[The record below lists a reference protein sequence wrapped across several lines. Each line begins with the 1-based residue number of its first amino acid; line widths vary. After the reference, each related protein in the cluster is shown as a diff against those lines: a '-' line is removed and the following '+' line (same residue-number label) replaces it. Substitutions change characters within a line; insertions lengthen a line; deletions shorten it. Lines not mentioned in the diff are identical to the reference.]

1 MRNLYFLL
9 SFLLAMLGAMP
20 KAWAQGTTTST
31 LSGAVLEKEGE
42 TLPGA
47 TVLAVHE
54 PTGARFGVATGSDG
68 GFYIP
73 NMSVG
78 GPYTITVSFTGYE
91 TQTKKDVFLAL
102 GQNLKLSF
110 NLSEKSEELDE
121 VVVTYKREIMDGTK
135 TGASLVI
142 DEKSISSLPTISRD
156 LNDFARLTPQ
166 AKITERGG
174 LSVAG
179 MNQRFNSIFI
189 DGAVN
194 NDVFGLSD
202 QGTNG
207 GQAGISPIS
216 VDAIEEMQVVIA
228 PYDVKLGGFAGGGIN
243 AVTRSGSNKLQGSA
257 YYLFRNQSLAG
268 KTPTDLE
275 GANRTKLADFS
286 SQTYGFRLGGPII
299 KNKLF
304 FFVNAEIQHDE
315 TPQPFDFN
323 TYNPGDSIKGRA
335 KRADIDAMINNL
347 KTKYN
352 YDPGVFNDN
361 TRTLDGQKFLVRF
374 DYNISDKHKMTFRHS
389 YTRGTA
395 TLPLASNSNVLNFSN
410 NGQFFPSTTNS
421 SALEFKSNL
430 GSKASNNLI
439 LGFTR
444 VSDDRDPIGKDFPSI
459 IINEGNRGSIRIGS
473 EAFSSANKLTQSVF
487 TLTNNF
493 NLYKGKH
500 TLTFGTHNEF
510 YQIYNLFIGQ
520 NFGEYVFSNL
530 ADFQNGRPANEFNRS
545 FSLVDGVTGDG
556 SEAAAKFSAAQLG
569 FYVQDELQMSEKFKM
584 TAGLRIDVPMF
595 FSQPRE
601 DKYFN
606 DSTVAKIEAAGYDMF
621 GAKSGKMPTAQVM
634 FAPRVGFN
642 YDVKGDGTL
651 QIRGGLGLFTSRVPF
666 VWPAGMYTNNGLSI
680 GRVQRL
686 LRNAKTAADT
696 ANLVFD
702 PATNRFD
709 PDLSKAVR
717 SSGQMDLFSNNFR
730 FPQVL
735 RASLAVD
742 YKLPWDLV
750 ASGEIIATKIMNNV
764 LYYNYNIKKS
774 AKTLGADSLPD
785 NRPLFNRGDLID
797 RRYQGIYVGTNTD
810 EGYTLNFT
818 ASLQKTFDN
827 GFAATLAYTYGNAM
841 SVYDGT
847 SSQNSSQWRGVN
859 SIDGRNN
866 VPVGVSDFDLG
877 HRVIGAVSYRKAY
890 AKYFATTI
898 SLFYTGQS
906 GDRFSYIYNDNGGLT
921 NEDSRERSLIWVPK
935 SKDEII
941 FGKVDKSKVVR
952 LSSTEADAMWNELN
966 AYIEQDKYLKGR
978 RGDYAERNGARLPFV
993 SILDL
998 RILQDFYV
1006 TVNEKK
1012 HTLQLSFDVFNFTNM
1027 LNKDWGRRYFA
1038 QDGQV
1043 EILDFVGMDPNS
1055 SKSIPVFSFKKPV
1068 TDPWAIDD
1076 SGTTSSRWQAQLGIR
1091 YIF

>member
-1 MRNLYFLL
+1 MKGFYSILL
-9 SFLLAMLGAMP
+9 LLLLAIGITPRAS
-20 KAWAQGTTTST
+20 AQGTTTAT
-31 LSGAVLEKEGE
+31 LSGTVIDKAGE

-54 PTGARFGVATGSDG
+54 PTGSRFGVLTGSDG

-73 NMSVG
+73 NMNVG
-78 GPYTITVSFTGYE
+78 GPYTVTVSFTGYE
-91 TQTKKDVFLAL
+91 TQKKSDVYMSL
-102 GQNLKLSF
+102 GQNLKLNF
-110 NLSEKSEELDE
+110 DLAEQATELDG
-121 VVVTYKREIMDGTK
+121 VVVTYKREIMDGTQ
-135 TGASLVI
+135 TGATTVI
-142 DEKSISSLPTISRD
+142 DEKSISSLPTVSRD

-166 AKITERGG
+166 AKITDRGG
-174 LSVAG
+174 LSIAG

-207 GQAGISPIS
+207 GQTGISPIS
-216 VDAIEEMQVVIA
+216 VDAIEQMQVVIA

-243 AVTRSGSNKLQGSA
+243 AVTRSGSNKLEGSA
-257 YYLFRNQSLAG
+257 YYLFRNEGLAG

-275 GANRTKLADFS
+275 DFERKSLANFS

-304 FFVNAEIQHDE
+304 FFVNAEIQNDE

-323 TYNPGDSIKGRA
+323 TYNPGDSIAGRA
-335 KRADIDAMINNL
+335 KRADVDKLISTL
-347 KTKYN
+347 KDKYN
-352 YDPGVFNDN
+352 YDPGIFDNN
-361 TRTLDGQKFLVRF
+361 TRSLEGQKFLIRL
-374 DYNISDKHKMTFRHS
+374 DYNLSDKHKLSFRHS
-389 YTRGTA
+389 YTRGVA
-395 TLPLASNSNVLNFSN
+395 TLPLASNANTLNFTN

-421 SALEFKSNL
+421 SALELKSNF

-444 VSDDRDPIGKDFPSI
+444 VVDDRDPLGKDFPSI
-459 IINEGNRGSIRIGS
+459 IINEGNRGSIRVGS
-473 EAFSSANKLTQSVF
+473 EAFSSANQLKQSVF

-493 NLYKGKH
+493 NLYKGRH

-520 NFGEYVFSNL
+520 NYGEYVYNRLS
-530 ADFQNGRPANEFNRS
+530 DFQNGRPANEFNRS

-556 SEAAAKFSAAQLG
+556 SDAAAKFSAAQLG
-569 FYVQDELQMSEKFKM
+569 LYVQDEFQVNDKLKL
-584 TAGLRIDVPMF
+584 TAGVRLDMPMF
-595 FSQPRE
+595 FSQPEE

-606 DSTVAKIEAAGYDMF
+606 DSTIAKIEAAGYDMF
-621 GAKSGKMPTAQVM
+621 DAKSGQMPTVQLM
-634 FAPRVGFN
+634 FAPRIGFN

-651 QIRGGLGLFTSRVPF
+651 QIRGGVGLFTSRVPF
-666 VWPAGMYTNNGLSI
+666 VWPAGMYTNNGLTI
-680 GRVQRL
+680 GRAQRL
-686 LRNAKTAADT
+686 LRNAKTAADSS
-696 ANLVFD
+696 NLVFD

-709 PDLSKAVR
+709 PDLSSAVR
-717 SSGQMDLFSNNFR
+717 SSGQMDLFAKNFKY
-730 FPQVL
+730 PQVL
-735 RASLAVD
+735 RASIAAD
-742 YKLPWDLV
+742 YKLPWDVV
-750 ASGEIIATKIMNNV
+750 ATAELIYTKVLNNV
-764 LYYNYNIKKS
+764 LYYNYNIKPSTKN
-774 AKTLGADSLPD
+774 LGGDSIADS
-785 NRPLFNRGDLID
+785 RPLFNRGDLID
-797 RRYQGIYVGTNTD
+797 RRYQGIYVGTNTN
-810 EGYTLNFT
+810 EGSTLNFT

-827 GFAATLAYTYGNAM
+827 GFFASLAYTFGNAM
-841 SVYDGT
+841 SIYDGT

-866 VPVGVSDFDLG
+866 VPNGISDFDLG
-877 HRVIGAVSYRKAY
+877 HRVVGAISYRLAY

-906 GDRFSYIYNDNGGLT
+906 GDRFSYIYNDNGNLT
-921 NEDSRERSLIWVPK
+921 NEDSRERSLIWVPE
-935 SKDEII
+935 SKDQIR
-941 FGKVDKSKVVR
+941 FSKLSGGKVV
-952 LSSTEADAMWNELN
+952 LLTESESDAMWNELN
-966 AYIEQDKYLKGR
+966 AFIENDKYLKGR

-993 SILDL
+993 SIMDL
-998 RILQDFYV
+998 RLLQDFYV

-1043 EILDFVGMDPNS
+1043 ELIDFVGFVPGS
-1055 SKSIPVFSFKKPV
+1055 TKSVPTYSFKKPV

-1076 SGTTSSRWQAQLGIR
+1076 SGTTSSRWQAQLGVR
-1091 YIF
+1091 YTF